1 MHVFTRTNRCVEKSV
16 YQPSGILYFWLSCL
30 QCAID
35 TLYWTGFNHFVIW
48 GSIAFYF
55 MATFTLYWEAVG
67 YYPYLGVARNVM
79 STANFW
85 FTIIL
90 CVVVLLLP
98 VVAERFYFID
108 TRPTLTDKVRLK
120 QKITKSKSRSK
131 DLVLRR
137 ASTLRRSTRSIGRS
151 GYAFAHTEGFGRLI
165 TTGANMR
172 GRAGLGDINFNRKQ
186 PQGANKLNGDRAPP
200 KLTPEAP
207 TVAQKHLMTV
217 KPVDVTESS
226 PL

>member
-1 MHVFTRTNRCVEKSV
+1 MYVYIIYYMCVYVS
-16 YQPSGILYFWLSCL
+16 LCCCL
-30 QCAID
+30 QCALD

-55 MATFTLYWEAVG
+55 IATFTLYWERVG
-67 YYPYLGVARNVM
+67 YYPYLGTATNVM

-120 QKITKSKSRSK
+120 QKITKSKSKSG
-131 DLVLRR
+131 DLILRR
-137 ASTLRRSTRSIGRS
+137 ASTLRRSTRSIGRT

-165 TTGANMR
+165 TSGANMR
-172 GRAGLGDINFNRKQ
+172 GGARGGGGSGAANDINSNRKQ
-186 PQGANKLNGDRAPP
+186 QRHNGDKAAPP
-200 KLTPEAP
+200 LAP
-207 TVAQKHLMTV
+207 KIAPVAPKVAHKQLMSV
-217 KPVDVTESS
+217 KPVEVTISS